1 MLRPSLPVFTMVFT
15 LAASALIT
23 STAGADVYKFKD
35 DKGNVLYTDK
45 PATLPAERL
54 NVQSQKTDVVAVQAR
69 QEAEQKRQQDADKAR
84 KQASGAQADQQA
96 ATQLTAK
103 DKAERC
109 TKARERYDSFM
120 SSQRLYEQQADGQ
133 RRYLTSEELDAARAS
148 AKASMDV
155 MCQ

>member
-1 MLRPSLPVFTMVFT
+1 MLRSSLLIFT
-15 LAASALIT
+15 LAAAALL
-23 STAGADVYKFKD
+23 SGTAGADVYKFKD
-35 DKGNVLYTDK
+35 EKGNVLYTDK

-69 QEAEQKRQQDADKAR
+69 QEAEQKRMQDADNAR
-84 KQASGAQADQQA
+84 KQASGAQADQKA
-96 ATQLTAK
+96 AEQLSAK
-103 DKAERC
+103 DKADRC
-109 TKARERYDSFM
+109 AKARARYDSYM
-120 SSQRLYEQQADGQ
+120 NSQRLFEQGPDGQ